1 MTTVALR
8 LTLKWADYSAS
19 LPEKTKWRAE
29 VYILSKICR
38 SLHEWQEETAS
49 EYSEYFFLSIA
60 ISERK
65 RQNNQKEIKRG
76 TNLIIEFYSPDRK
89 SERIHAHKSHS
100 KHKA

>member
-89 SERIHAHKSHS
+89 SERIRAYE
-100 KHKA
+100 